1 MKKLLF
7 YIAVIAAVA
16 TLGGCTTNNGD
27 IGPLFGTWRFESVAV
42 GGVDVNLEADS
53 VESYSLVFQNR
64 IVRVIEVRERHD
76 HEYYTGTF
84 RHRENL
90 LELDF
95 SHSDKLNGTTIYTPP
110 SVLGFEPHGVTNL
123 IVTKLTKRQ
132 MEAYRVDNN
141 GVTHTYKF
149 SKSY

>member
-27 IGPLFGTWRFESVAV
+27 IGLLFGTWRVESVTA
-42 GGVDVNLEADS
+42 GGVEVNLEADS

-64 IVRVIEVRERHD
+64 IVRVIEVRTHHD

-84 RHRENL
+84 THIGNDL
-90 LELDF
+90 ALDF

-110 SVLGFEPHGVTNL
+110 SVLCFEPHGVTNL
-123 IVTKLTKRQ
+123 TITELTKRR
-132 MEAYRVDNN
+132 MEAFRVGPS
-141 GVTHTYKF
+141 GVTYKYKF
-149 SKSY
+149 YKSY